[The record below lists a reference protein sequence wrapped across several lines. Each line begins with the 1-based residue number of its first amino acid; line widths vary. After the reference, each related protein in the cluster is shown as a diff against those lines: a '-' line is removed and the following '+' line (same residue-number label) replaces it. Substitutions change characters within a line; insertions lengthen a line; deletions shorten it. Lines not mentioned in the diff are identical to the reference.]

1 MIRILFSGL
10 VRAYNFLIHGLAVC
24 SGIVIFGAFLLII
37 YDVSIRMAGFVP
49 PRYTV
54 PFVEYALL
62 YFALL
67 AAPWLARI
75 KGHVFIDAVRQF
87 LPPVVQRVTAK
98 IVYVICIASALTMS
112 WFSAELL
119 IEGIQGG
126 MHDVRAIDMPLWAL
140 YGPMPPCFLL
150 VAMEFVRYLLGIDDM
165 YADRTE
171 VKEGM

>member
-1 MIRILFSGL
+1 MIRILFNSL
-10 VRAYNFLIHGLAVC
+10 VAAYNFLIHGLAVC

-37 YDVSIRMAGFVP
+37 FDVSVRLAGFVP

-75 KGHVFIDAVRQF
+75 KGHVFIDAVREF
-87 LPPVVQRVTAK
+87 LPPVVQTVVAK
-98 IVYVICIASALTMS
+98 VVYVICIAAALTMS
-112 WFSAELL
+112 WFSTELL
-119 IEGIQGG
+119 IGGIQSG

-140 YGPMPPCFLL
+140 YGLMPPCFLL
-150 VAMEFVRYLLGIDDM
+150 VATEFVRYLLGIDDM
-165 YADRTE
+165 YVDRTE

>member
-1 MIRILFSGL
+1 VIRTFFNSVVYI
-10 VRAYNFLIHGLAVC
+10 YNFVVHGLAVC
-24 SGIVIFGAFLLII
+24 SGIVIFGAFVLIVV
-37 YDVSIRMAGFVP
+37 DVSIRMAGFIP

-67 AAPWLARI
+67 AAPWLVRI

-87 LPPVVQRVTAK
+87 LPAKAQRLLAK
-98 IVYVICIASALTMS
+98 VAYLICICSALVIFWYAS
-112 WFSAELL
+112 ELL

-140 YGPMPPCFLL
+140 YGPMPPIFLL
-150 VAMEFVRYLLGIDDM
+150 VAIEFARYLVGIDDM
-165 YADRTE
+165 YVDRTQ
-171 VKEGM
+171 VREGM